1 MTATTTMKTVLTI
14 AGSDCSGGAGIQAD
28 LKTIAAHG
36 LYGMSVLTAI
46 TAQNT
51 TSVAAVYPVP
61 LEMVAKQIDCVFE
74 DIRPD
79 AVKLGMLF
87 DVGIICVVADRLRLH
102 KAERVVL
109 DPVMIS
115 TSRSTLLEPKAVTAL
130 RNELFPLCT
139 IITPNLAEAATL
151 CQCPP
156 ITTRDQMETAAQTLA
171 TQTSGAVLVKGGH
184 LADSAADVLWLD
196 GQAHWLDAS
205 RIDNP
210 NTHGTGCTLSS
221 AIACSL
227 AEGLPLQE
235 GVARAKRYLTTCLEA
250 GLDLG
255 HGPGPL
261 QHNVSWQ

>member
-1 MTATTTMKTVLTI
+1 MKTVLTI
-14 AGSDCSGGAGIQAD
+14 AGSDSSGGAGIQAD

-51 TSVAAVYPVP
+51 TGVAAVYPVP

-87 DVGIICVVADRLRLH
+87 DVGIICVVADRLRVH
-102 KAERVVL
+102 HAEHVVL

-115 TSRSTLLEPKAVTAL
+115 TSGSTLLEPKAIAAL
-130 RNELFPLCT
+130 RDEIFPLCT
-139 IITPNLAEAATL
+139 IITPNLAEAAAL
-151 CQCPP
+151 CPCPP
-156 ITTRDQMETAAQTLA
+156 ITTRDQMETVARQLAAQA
-171 TQTSGAVLVKGGH
+171 NSAVLVKGGH
-184 LADSAADVLWLD
+184 LADSASDVLLSD
-196 GQAHWLDAS
+196 GQAHWLNAP
-205 RIDNP
+205 RINNP

-227 AEGLPLQE
+227 AEGFSLQE
-235 GVARAKRYLTTCLEA
+235 SVTRAKQYLTACLKA
-250 GLDLG
+250 GLSLG
-255 HGPGPL
+255 RGSGPL
-261 QHNVSWQ
+261 QHNVTWQ

>member
-1 MTATTTMKTVLTI
+1 MTSTSMKTVLTI
-14 AGSDCSGGAGIQAD
+14 AGSDSSGGAGIQAD

-36 LYGMSVLTAI
+36 LYGMSVITAI

-51 TSVAAVYPVP
+51 MGVAAVAPVP
-61 LEMVAKQIDCVFE
+61 LEIVAKQLDCVFE

-87 DVGIICVVADRLRLH
+87 DVGIICVVADRLRVH

-130 RNELFPLCT
+130 RDELFPLCT

-151 CQCPP
+151 CQSPP
-156 ITTRDQMETAAQTLA
+156 ITTRDQMETAARQLA
-171 TQTSGAVLVKGGH
+171 TQTKGAVLVKGGH
-184 LADSAADVLWLD
+184 LADSASDFLLSD
-196 GQAHWLDAS
+196 GQSHWLDAP

-235 GVARAKRYLTTCLEA
+235 SVARAKQYLTACLQA
-250 GLDLG
+250 GLSLG
-255 HGPGPL
+255 HGSGPL
-261 QHNVSWQ
+261 QHNVTWQ